1 MKKFIPMA
9 IKHKISGVKNE
20 IYSKKIYLKRKIT
33 RKFGHSLTREMSD
46 YLREIDE
53 KGFVTIKRPEFIR
66 IANILNPPPLEN
78 ENKSEINFDELQ
90 GVLVPGISNSAGI
103 SNYWCSFK
111 IK

>member
-33 RKFGHSLTREMSD
+33 RKFGHSLSREMSD

-53 KGFVTIKRPEFIR
+53 KGFVTIKRPEFIS
-66 IANILNPPPLEN
+66 IANFLNPVVSSSKCNIGLIRLKYRFPISLEV
-78 ENKSEINFDELQ
+78 K
-90 GVLVPGISNSAGI
+90 
-103 SNYWCSFK
+103 
-111 IK
+111 